1 MALRLIPNLDVIRP
15 SNSIE
20 IEHAYRYAFTKSG
33 NPKAIVLTRQNL
45 EYLEFENSYQDF
57 INGASIVSDG
67 TEATIFA
74 SGSELELAFAVKE
87 ALKENSIRIVS
98 TPILNKLEN
107 ISSETLNGLK
117 VSDLNFTIELGR
129 SVGWTT
135 YLGHITR
142 SFSIEEF
149 GTSAPIR
156 SLQEEFKF
164 TVDNISSEIKKFL
177 N

>member
-1 MALRLIPNLDVIRP
+1 M
-15 SNSIE
+15 
-20 IEHAYRYAFTKSG
+20 
-33 NPKAIVLTRQNL
+33 
-45 EYLEFENSYQDF
+45 EY
-57 INGASIVSDG
+57 
-67 TEATIFA
+67 
-74 SGSELELAFAVKE
+74 
-87 ALKENSIRIVS
+87 
-98 TPILNKLEN
+98 

-117 VSDLNFTIELGR
+117 ISDLNFTIELGR

-135 YLGHITR
+135 YLGPITR

-149 GTSAPIR
+149 GTSAPIK